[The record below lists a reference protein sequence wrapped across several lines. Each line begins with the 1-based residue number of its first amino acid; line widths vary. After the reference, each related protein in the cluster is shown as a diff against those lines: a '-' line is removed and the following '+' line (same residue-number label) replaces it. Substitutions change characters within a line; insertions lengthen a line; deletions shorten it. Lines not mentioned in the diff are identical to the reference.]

1 MEDRKTMLLNDL
13 LRSVGFI
20 VAIYTVCRL
29 AFVNNKKQFVIPIV
43 ALMILIDLWSF
54 GRNYVNSDDFAN
66 KSVMQRPFQATA
78 ADKAIQKDTTRYRV
92 FEPRLGM
99 AHARTTY
106 FHNTIGGY
114 HGAKPHRMQ
123 ALYDYHLSQTI
134 SPNVVNMLN
143 IKYTLQTAEDGSLT
157 AGVNPSAFGNAW
169 LVEEIISCSS
179 ADDEIQRLAS
189 EDLLR
194 KALTTENISQNQ
206 FTLDSLSQISLVS
219 HKANELRYRTTV
231 SSTAFA
237 VFSEMY
243 YPHGW
248 KSFINGEEVS
258 HYRVNYA
265 FRGVLIPAGTHEIL
279 FRFEPDVIARGS
291 RIRLAGYGIFSLI
304 LLLFFVPLKRFG
316 LKQ

>member
-1 MEDRKTMLLNDL
+1 
-13 LRSVGFI
+13 
-20 VAIYTVCRL
+20 
-29 AFVNNKKQFVIPIV
+29 
-43 ALMILIDLWSF
+43 
-54 GRNYVNSDDFAN
+54 
-66 KSVMQRPFQATA
+66 MQRPFQATA
-78 ADKAIQKDTTRYRV
+78 ADRAIQKDTTRYRV

-99 AHARTTY
+99 AHARTAY

-123 ALYDYHLSQTI
+123 ALYDYHLSETI

-169 LVEEIISCSS
+169 LVEEIISSSS
-179 ADDEIQRLAS
+179 ANDEIQRLAS
-189 EDLLR
+189 EDLQR

-206 FTLDSLSQISLVS
+206 FALDSLSQISLIS
-219 HKANELRYRTTV
+219 HKANELRYRATV

-258 HYRVNYA
+258 HHRVNYA
-265 FRGVLIPAGTHEIL
+265 LRGLLIPAGTHEIL

-304 LLLFFVPLKRFG
+304 VLVFFMPLKRFG